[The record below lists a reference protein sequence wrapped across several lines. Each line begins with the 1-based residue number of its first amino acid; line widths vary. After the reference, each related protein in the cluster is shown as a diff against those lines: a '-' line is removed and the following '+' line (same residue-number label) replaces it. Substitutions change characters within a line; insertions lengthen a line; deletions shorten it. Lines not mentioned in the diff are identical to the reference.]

1 MHLPPFSW
9 LSIILLRVS
18 LFLLFPGLIVRRRS
32 CSVLFFFFSLV
43 QLSIGSLFF
52 CPPATSQSEAILQ
65 CIYYVAQI
73 LDRATFHKVC
83 DGQEGQPGQAK
94 PSLGLRAPPAAP
106 LPSERPPGPPGVC
119 ISAALSGPSVTWLG
133 AWPDLI
139 FLLVPQIVQ
148 KCNKNDSR

>member
-1 MHLPPFSW
+1 MFTSPPF
-9 LSIILLRVS
+9 LGYQIILLRVS
-18 LFLLFPGLIVRRRS
+18 LFFSFQASLLGGAAAAS
-32 CSVLFFFFSLV
+32 SSSSSLP
-43 QLSIGSLFF
+43 IGSLFF
-52 CPPATSQSEAILQ
+52 CPPATSQSEAILL
-65 CIYYVAQI
+65 CIYYIAQI